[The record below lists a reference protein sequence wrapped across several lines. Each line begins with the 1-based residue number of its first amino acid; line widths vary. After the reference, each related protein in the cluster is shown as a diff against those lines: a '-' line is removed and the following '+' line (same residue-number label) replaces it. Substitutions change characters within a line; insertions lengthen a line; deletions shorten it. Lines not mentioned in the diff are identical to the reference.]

1 MIAASRGYHRVK
13 CDYSCCVITTITK
26 MIGNENA
33 DTDNI
38 SFKLIFAKSKL
49 DKPKTKSTT

>member
-1 MIAASRGYHRVK
+1 
-13 CDYSCCVITTITK
+13 